1 MNQADFNDDELAFA
15 PEDEVSLAEAKSS
28 WKVLVVDDDA
38 MVHQATKVALK
49 LFRFENRDIH
59 FVSAFS
65 EAEAK
70 QLIEANPDTALIL
83 LDVVMETP
91 ESGLKVVQYIRDTLH
106 NQAVRIVLRT
116 GQPGQAPEESV
127 VIGYDINDYKTK
139 LELTQDK
146 LFTTLVSSLR
156 SYRDLLALERH
167 RLELESLNTEL
178 QTFNHTLERQV
189 RDRTL
194 DLAQKNQLLQKE
206 ITDREKAEQALQ
218 IHVNALTH
226 DLRNPL
232 TGMVNVLNSFISS
245 EIALQSSR
253 SAHAEIP
260 MSVMKRLLAGCDRLL
275 EQINRLV
282 EVAESETRG
291 IQLVR
296 HPFSMV
302 ELVRS
307 IAAEWQDRLAQKRVR
322 LALDLD
328 VALPLVDGDR
338 AQLWRVFENLIG
350 NALKHNPPGIS
361 LAIAVSPAEQPG
373 WLTCSIA
380 DTGVGI
386 DPQVGATLFELYER
400 GTQSRATQGLGL
412 GLYICRRIVEAHG
425 GRISLDSGPGAGT
438 RFQFTVPE
446 AS

>member
-1 MNQADFNDDELAFA
+1 MSQVDFNDDELAFA
-15 PEDEVSLAEAKSS
+15 PEDDASEGDIQSS
-28 WKVLVVDDDA
+28 WKVLVVDDEP

-49 LFRFENRDIH
+49 LFRFEDKDIK
-59 FVSAFS
+59 FISAFS

-70 QLIEANPDTALIL
+70 HLIEAHPDTALIL
-83 LDVVMETP
+83 LDVVMDTP
-91 ESGLKVVQYIRDTLH
+91 ESGLKVVRHIRETLH
-106 NQAVRIVLRT
+106 NQAVRIILRT

-146 LFTTLVSSLR
+146 LFTTLVAGLR
-156 SYRDLLALERH
+156 AYRDLLALEQH
-167 RLELESLNTEL
+167 RLELETLN
-178 QTFNHTLERQV
+178 QTLERQV

-194 DLAQKNQLLQKE
+194 DLAKKNQLLE
-206 ITDREKAEQALQ
+206 EEVSDREKAEQALQ

-232 TGMVNVLNSFISS
+232 TGMVNVLNSFIAS
-245 EIALQSSR
+245 EIALQSSQPT
-253 SAHAEIP
+253 HAEIP
-260 MSVMKRLLAGCDRLL
+260 MTVMKRLLAGCDRLL

-291 IQLVR
+291 IQLDR
-296 HPFSMV
+296 HPFSIV

-307 IAAEWQDRLAQKRVR
+307 LAAEWQDRLAQKRVQ
-322 LALDLD
+322 LSLD
-328 VALPLVDGDR
+328 VDVSLPLVDGDR

-361 LAIAVSPAEQPG
+361 LAIAIDRSERPG

-386 DPQVGATLFELYER
+386 DVLRGANLFNLYER
-400 GTQSRATQGLGL
+400 GVKSRATQGLGL

-425 GRISLDSGPGAGT
+425 GTISLHSQPGAGT
-438 RFQFTVPE
+438 TFQLTLPE
-446 AS
+446 ALLKDRSR